1 MIVTITVPGLAV
13 LPAFSVSV
21 LVLVVLLG
29 LNEQSLH
36 SANRMLTVLKPF
48 SRFTAIVLVTLCP
61 RVTFKL
67 LGEADRL
74 KSGADAEALTVKLN
88 GSGMRQAS

>member
-1 MIVTITVPGLAV
+1 MIVAVTVPGLAV
-13 LPAFSVSV
+13 FGKPEADRLTLP
-21 LVLVVLLG
+21 
-29 LNEQSLH
+29 
-36 SANRMLTVLKPF
+36 LKPF
-48 SRFTAIVLVTLCP
+48 SRFTVIVLVTLCP